1 MKPIKTKLTAI
12 VMTDSREWDDPLVMF
27 VETEN
32 PSNFLADV
40 RTAFFEQLCGDPTE
54 TAIDFWKEEGAVVK
68 AVIAGHVQIYSAPVG
83 TSQDVDDYSIK
94 CACDESAQGV
104 FDGT

>member
-1 MKPIKTKLTAI
+1 VKPIKTKITAI

-32 PSNFLADV
+32 AANVLPDV
-40 RTAFFEQLCGDPTE
+40 RQEFFNQFCGDQAE

-68 AVIAGHVQIYSAPVG
+68 AIIAGHVQIYTAPVG
-83 TSQDVDDYSIK
+83 TSQDVDDYSVK
-94 CACDESAQGV
+94 CAYDESVSRGL
-104 FDGT
+104 